1 MEFVSRM
8 FNSTSHPINLVLHT
22 PESDALGHDA
32 SLTKTFTS
40 YGLQFSPQDGFH
52 EYRFDWT
59 PQSVSFFVDGEVVNV
74 MTDGIPSSEGHISLS
89 HWSNGDAGWTGGP
102 PEVDAFTTVSYF
114 KGYFNSSRAE
124 RTDQFLKKC
133 SAAQKAKKA
142 NATCTV
148 PQPVG
153 ALNGTKTYFFTLDG
167 NDPYG
172 KAPNQTVNG
181 LNQTSS
187 SASLS
192 SLRHSDIPWW
202 IIHAASIMV
211 AALAIAF

>member
-8 FNSTSHPINLVLHT
+8 FNSTSHPVNLVLHT

-52 EYRFDWT
+52 EYGFDWN
-59 PQSVSFFVDGEVVNV
+59 PQSVSFFVDGEIVKV
-74 MTDGIPSSEGHISLS
+74 MTDGIPSTEGHISLS
-89 HWSNGDAGWTGGP
+89 HWSNGDAGWTAGP

-114 KGYFNSSRAE
+114 KGYFNSSRVDRA
-124 RTDQFLKKC
+124 DQFVKKC
-133 SAAQKAKKA
+133 SAAIDAKKT
-142 NATCTV
+142 NTTCTV
-148 PQPVG
+148 PQPIG
-153 ALNGTKTYFFTLDG
+153 APDGKKTYFFTLDG
-167 NDPYG
+167 NDPYR

-187 SASLS
+187 STALS
-192 SLRHSDIPWW
+192 SLRHSDIRQW
-202 IIHAASIMV
+202 IIQAVSIMV
-211 AALAIAF
+211 AVSVISF

>member
-8 FNSTSHPINLVLHT
+8 FNSTSHPVNLVLHT
-22 PESDALGHDA
+22 PESDALGNDA
-32 SLTKTFTS
+32 SLTNSFSS

-59 PQSVSFFVDGEVVNV
+59 QQSVSFFVDGEVVKV
-74 MTDGIPSSEGHISLS
+74 MNEGVPSNDGHISLS

-114 KGYFNSSRAE
+114 KGYFNSSRVDRA
-124 RTDQFLKKC
+124 DQFVKKC
-133 SAAQKAKKA
+133 SAAIKAKKA

-153 ALNGTKTYFFTLDG
+153 ALDGKKPYFFTLDG
-167 NDPYG
+167 NDPYR

-181 LNQTSS
+181 LNQTSNS
-187 SASLS
+187 TGFS
-192 SLRHSDIPWW
+192 SLRHSNIRYW
-202 IIHAASIMV
+202 IIQAVSIMV
-211 AALAIAF
+211 VVSFNFF

>member
-1 MEFVSRM
+1 MESVSRM

-22 PESDALGHDA
+22 PESDALGNDA
-32 SLTKTFTS
+32 SLTNTFTS

-59 PQSVSFFVDGEVVNV
+59 PQSVSFFIDGETVKV
-74 MTDGIPSSEGHISLS
+74 MTNGIPSTDGHISLS

-102 PEVDAFTTVSYF
+102 PEVDAYTTVSYF
-114 KGYFNSSRAE
+114 KGYFNSSRVDRA
-124 RTDQFLKKC
+124 DQFVKKC
-133 SAAQKAKKA
+133 SAAKEAKKI

-153 ALNGTKTYFFTLDG
+153 APDGKTYFFTLDG
-167 NDPYG
+167 NDPYR

-187 SASLS
+187 STALS
-192 SLRHSDIPWW
+192 SLRQSDMRWW
-202 IIHAASIMV
+202 IIQAVSIIV
-211 AALAIAF
+211 VVLVISF

>member
-1 MEFVSRM
+1 MESVSRM
-8 FNSTSHPINLVLHT
+8 FNSTLHPINLVLHT
-22 PESDALGHDA
+22 PESNALGHDA

-40 YGLQFSPQDGFH
+40 YGLQFSPQNGFH

-59 PQSVSFFVDGEVVNV
+59 SQSVSFFVDGEVVEV
-74 MTDGIPSSEGHISLS
+74 MTDGIPSHDGHISLS

-124 RTDQFLKKC
+124 RTEQFLRKC
-133 SAAQKAKKA
+133 SAANQAKKA

-153 ALNGTKTYFFTLDG
+153 APDGKKTYFFTLDG
-167 NDPYG
+167 NDPYR

-181 LNQTSS
+181 LNQTFS
-187 SASLS
+187 SAALS
-192 SLRHSDIPWW
+192 PLRHSDILWW
-202 IIHAASIMV
+202 IIQAASIPV
-211 AALAIAF
+211 ALSAIAF

>member
-1 MEFVSRM
+1 MESVSRM

-32 SLTKTFTS
+32 SLTNTFTS

-59 PQSVSFFVDGEVVNV
+59 PQSVSFFVDGETVKV
-74 MTDGIPSSEGHISLS
+74 MTNGVPSTDGHISLS

-114 KGYFNSSRAE
+114 KGYFNSSRVDRA
-124 RTDQFLKKC
+124 DQFVKKC
-133 SAAQKAKKA
+133 SAAKEAKKI

-153 ALNGTKTYFFTLDG
+153 APDGEKTYFFTLDG
-167 NDPYG
+167 NDPYR

-187 SASLS
+187 STALSL
-192 SLRHSDIPWW
+192 LRPSDMRWW
-202 IIHAASIMV
+202 IIQAVSIIV
-211 AALAIAF
+211 VVSVIPF

>member
-8 FNSTSHPINLVLHT
+8 FNSISHPINLVLHT

-32 SLTKTFTS
+32 SLTKTFIS

-59 PQSVSFFVDGEVVNV
+59 PQSVSFFVDGEVVQV
-74 MTDGIPSSEGHISLS
+74 MTDGIPSHEGHISLS

-124 RTDQFLKKC
+124 RTAQFLKKC
-133 SAAQKAKKA
+133 STANKAKKA

-153 ALNGTKTYFFTLDG
+153 APDG
-167 NDPYG
+167 KDPYR

-187 SASLS
+187 STALSL
-192 SLRHSDIPWW
+192 LRHSDILWW

-211 AALAIAF
+211 AVSAISF